1 MSEDTRQELPNL
13 HLAAKDERNIR
24 TPTELYLNSFM
35 LMNIPKLKK
44 RKSEK
49 WKKESLKSKKNIQ
62 KVKKKH
68 KIIRWHSVNFSD

>member
-35 LMNIPKLKK
+35 MMNIPKLKK

>member
-35 LMNIPKLKK
+35 MMNIPKLKK

-62 KVKKKH
+62 KVKKNTK
-68 KIIRWHSVNFSD
+68 